1 MGIEEDL
8 NYETFKELNKSLTS
22 TNRKLL
28 LVILKNSPRE
38 EVIKVCKQ
46 LKIIKEDI
54 NPATDKLEL
63 MPR

>member
-1 MGIEEDL
+1 MGIDKSL
-8 NYETFKELNKSLTS
+8 NYESFKEMNKSLRA

-28 LVILKNSPRE
+28 LTILRNSPRE

-46 LKIIKEDI
+46 LKIIKEAY